1 MSGGREPIRSYQRI
15 FRPQRRIYQIEGRSL
30 PVPGGI
36 PLRWLGYATAA
47 LVAVLA
53 LGSGSPTVA
62 VLLSLA
68 AGAAGLLVGGRAGG
82 LLAAAGAFG
91 AFWITGF
98 LLGLLDWPL
107 RLVVVPAAIATL
119 ATQATPDGRH
129 ADRFALSW
137 LALRLAPRR
146 RSLGRALPSAGTRQ
160 LREGAALW
168 VAPDEHLPALRRCR
182 IQGAATVAFAAEVR
196 VRRGALRQRRLIA
209 RPARGRSRRR
219 DGLEARRIAVG
230 GGEILEVRP

>member
-1 MSGGREPIRSYQRI
+1 MSGAREPIRSYQRI
-15 FRPQRRIYQIEGRSL
+15 FRPERRIYQVEGRSL

-53 LGSGSPTVA
+53 LGSESPTVA
-62 VLLSLA
+62 ILLALA
-68 AGAAGLLVGGRAGG
+68 AGAACLLVGGRAGG
-82 LLAAAGAFG
+82 LAAAVSAFV
-91 AFWITGF
+91 AFWVAGF

-107 RLVVVPAAIATL
+107 RLVVVPIAVATL

-146 RSLGRALPSAGTRQ
+146 RSLGRGLPSAGTRQ
-160 LREGAALW
+160 LCDGAGLW
-168 VAPDEHLPALRRCR
+168 VAPDQHLPELRRGR
-182 IQGAATVAFAAEVR
+182 IRGAATVAFAAEVR
-196 VRRGALRQRRLIA
+196 VRRGGLRQRRLVA

-219 DGLEARRIAVG
+219 AGLEARRIAVG
-230 GGEILEVRP
+230 AGELLEVRP